1 MNPAR
6 VKKKWCWKG
15 APDEDVCRTL
25 AAELR
30 IPLAI
35 VRILFQRNITGSDR
49 IKAFL
54 NPSLDQL
61 PPPFSM
67 KGVAEAAAIIDR
79 ACHDSQ
85 PVVIYGDYDVDG
97 ITSTSVLYL
106 FLKHLGLDVSFY
118 LPDRLQEGYGINEQA
133 IRRIHAQI
141 GERSAKNGVLIS
153 VDCGISDY
161 DAVETAKKL
170 GLTVIITDHHKP
182 PPRLPPADVVINPLQ
197 PGCSFSFKKLAGVGV
212 AFYLIMGIRS
222 HLLSNG
228 FWQDGEVPNLKAYL
242 DLVAMGT
249 ISDMVPLVDINR
261 ILVRAGLE
269 VIDTGRQNNNLRPG
283 LMQLIDI
290 SRIYRRKLTSEDI
303 SFRIGPRINA
313 AGRIGDPCQAVEL
326 LTTNETDRAR
336 ELALSLDEINNSRKA
351 LGQSLYEQA
360 LAMAE
365 KEVAKGRKSLVLWGE
380 DWHPGV
386 IGIAASRLVEQYGR
400 PTIILSLAQDQAKG
414 SGRAIPGLN
423 LYEALGDCG
432 DVIIQYG
439 GHEGAAGMTVM
450 NEKLIDFSNIFE
462 EVVARK
468 FVAEDL
474 TPELWIDWQAE
485 TEELFDESFLAYYV
499 LLAPFRIG
507 NPEPVISTQ
516 KIRLQDPR
524 VVGNDH
530 LKFFLLTGNRMQRQG
545 IGFGLG
551 AMRQDIIGKE
561 VDIAYNVRLN
571 EFRGQEKWEFNL
583 VDISNLSS

>member
-1 MNPAR
+1 M
-6 VKKKWCWKG
+6 
-15 APDEDVCRTL
+15 

-35 VRILFQRNITGSDR
+35 VRILLQRDITGPDR
-49 IKAFL
+49 IKAFF
-54 NPSLDQL
+54 NPALDQL

-67 KGVAEAAAIIDR
+67 KGVAEAAAIIAR

-85 PVVIYGDYDVDG
+85 PVVVYGDYDVDG
-97 ITSTSVLYL
+97 ITGTSVLYL

-133 IRRIHAQI
+133 VRRIHAQI

-153 VDCGISDY
+153 VDCGISDA
-161 DAVETAKKL
+161 DAVETAKQL
-170 GLTVIITDHHKP
+170 GFTVIITDHHKP
-182 PPRLPPADVVINPLQ
+182 PPRLPPADVIINPLQ
-197 PGCSFSFKKLAGVGV
+197 PGCSFPFKKLAGVGV
-212 AFYLIMGIRS
+212 AFYLIMGTRS
-222 HLLSNG
+222 HLLQNG
-228 FWQDGEVPNLKAYL
+228 FWPDNREAPNLKAYL
-242 DLVAMGT
+242 DLVALGT
-249 ISDMVPLVDINR
+249 ISDMVPLVDVNR

-269 VIDTGRQNNNLRPG
+269 VIDSGRQNNNLRPG

-290 SRIYRRKLTSEDI
+290 SGISRRKLTSEDI

-313 AGRIGDPCQAVEL
+313 AGRIGDPRQAVEL
-326 LTTNETDRAR
+326 LTTNETSRAR
-336 ELALSLDEINNSRKA
+336 DLAYSLDETNNLRKT
-351 LGQSLYEQA
+351 LGQKLYEEA

-386 IGIAASRLVEQYGR
+386 IGIAASRLVEQYCR
-400 PTIILSLAQDQAKG
+400 PTIILSTAQDQAKG
-414 SGRAIPGLN
+414 SGRSIPGLN

-432 DVIIQYG
+432 DVLIQYG
-439 GHEGAAGMTVM
+439 GHEGAAGMTVR

-462 EVVARK
+462 EVVAAK
-468 FVAEDL
+468 LVSEDL
-474 TPELWIDWQAE
+474 TPELWIDWQTE
-485 TEELFDESFLAYYV
+485 IEELFDESFLAYYV
-499 LLAPFRIG
+499 LLAPFGIG
-507 NPEPVISTQ
+507 NPEPVITTK
-516 KIRLQDPR
+516 KIRLQDSR

-530 LKFFLLTGNRMQRQG
+530 LKFYLQDGNRMQRQG

-571 EFRGQEKWEFNL
+571 EFRGQEKWEVHL
-583 VDISNLSS
+583 VDISNLSP